1 MSEENKKIYVN
12 MWPRTSK
19 AGNTYLSGK
28 RKDTNEFYYVFKDK
42 NNESIRRVSK
52 KDAADDNADFE
63 SVIDLNVRNTEKD
76 GETITYFSNGNFT
89 LSSNMFF
96 FNEDGSTDMTD
107 KEGNVV
113 VDKEGNPKQN
123 ATHTLVIKP
132 S

>member
-28 RKDTNEFYYVFKDK
+28 RKDTNEFYYVFKDQ
-42 NNESIRRVSK
+42 NNADIRRVSK
-52 KDAADDNADFE
+52 KDAGNNEANFE
-63 SVIDLNVRNTEKD
+63 SVIDLNVRNTEKN
-76 GETITYFSNGNFT
+76 GETVTYFSNGNFT
-89 LSSNMFF
+89 LSENMFYY
-96 FNEDGSTDMTD
+96 NEDGSTDMTD
-107 KEGNVV
+107 RDGNVI
-113 VDKEGNPKQN
+113 VDDEGNPKQN